1 MIKKPAVSVL
11 NAHENLYF
19 WMSNATFNSLFNDAK
34 EIRLTDDG
42 DIELCFEEAKLVVNL
57 KATIYE
63 CKNGKRA
70 HAKLLYLETKE
81 NGLAYEINERIKTE
95 SKECV
100 IL

>member
-1 MIKKPAVSVL
+1 MIKKIAEAVL
-11 NAHENLYF
+11 NGHEKMDF
-19 WMSNATFNSLFNDAK
+19 WMSNATSNSLLNEAK

-81 NGLAYEINERIKTE
+81 KGLAYEINERIKTE